1 MKQVIGLTRETVH
14 FTLLL
19 AGLCIA
25 ITGCHSANA
34 PTTASKSEAS
44 PSSTDGSTT
53 AQDPVVTKAFS
64 PAALQGAVIGHPVDP
79 HSLSESELRFG
90 RAPKRTPDVTY
101 QSDVL
106 IMEDGDKAL
115 RSMSADG
122 ITWHFDAN
130 AKDVDQIQEG
140 KVIFATERCVGR
152 VLGVQRNGNDV
163 AVQLGPIQIT
173 DVIKQGHFAY
183 EQPLDLNSLI
193 AVPAPNLPWISN
205 KAGQQAFFE
214 SNQGHLVSATYAI
227 IGPDGTWHPFR
238 EQHANSRGR
247 LVDTVLHSRGHHG
260 MHALLAPAS
269 GWVYQPAS
277 GAPQAA
283 GVPAGVPDPM
293 NVPAAPNPSIGDLP
307 NVDITGLKVSPC
319 LGGCSGIGVK
329 LGYDKNGIKVNAWV
343 AFHLSSPS
351 LHFNLD
357 VSGGGIRTAAIELKG
372 AAGFSYH
379 FDTGTDQQFNGNINQ
394 LGMCPVDLS
403 IPVGGFG
410 VPISIHLIQ
419 SLSLKTAFSARTSVL
434 SENGDYTARGN
445 IQVGYID
452 GTWGGGTPIMS
463 MNRNLADGVSG
474 VSMGINSLVFGI
486 RQEVLV
492 GIGMFGFATGPYAA
506 VSTSF
511 TALKQASEAL
521 TDCRQATFTMSL
533 SAGVGYSL
541 PKPLVSVFNF
551 FLRALHAKE
560 MQDIGSIVEMKPM
573 EFVNMVNQIPSG
585 CASSDKK

>member
-1 MKQVIGLTRETVH
+1 
-14 FTLLL
+14 
-19 AGLCIA
+19 
-25 ITGCHSANA
+25 
-34 PTTASKSEAS
+34 
-44 PSSTDGSTT
+44 
-53 AQDPVVTKAFS
+53 
-64 PAALQGAVIGHPVDP
+64 
-79 HSLSESELRFG
+79 
-90 RAPKRTPDVTY
+90 
-101 QSDVL
+101 
-106 IMEDGDKAL
+106 
-115 RSMSADG
+115 
-122 ITWHFDAN
+122 
-130 AKDVDQIQEG
+130 
-140 KVIFATERCVGR
+140 
-152 VLGVQRNGNDV
+152 
-163 AVQLGPIQIT
+163 
-173 DVIKQGHFAY
+173 
-183 EQPLDLNSLI
+183 
-193 AVPAPNLPWISN
+193 
-205 KAGQQAFFE
+205 
-214 SNQGHLVSATYAI
+214 
-227 IGPDGTWHPFR
+227 
-238 EQHANSRGR
+238 
-247 LVDTVLHSRGHHG
+247 
-260 MHALLAPAS
+260 
-269 GWVYQPAS
+269 
-277 GAPQAA
+277 
-283 GVPAGVPDPM
+283 
-293 NVPAAPNPSIGDLP
+293 
-307 NVDITGLKVSPC
+307 
-319 LGGCSGIGVK
+319 
-329 LGYDKNGIKVNAWV
+329 
-343 AFHLSSPS
+343 
-351 LHFNLD
+351 
-357 VSGGGIRTAAIELKG
+357 
-372 AAGFSYH
+372 
-379 FDTGTDQQFNGNINQ
+379 
-394 LGMCPVDLS
+394 MCPVDLS

-573 EFVNMVNQIPSG
+573 EFVNMLNQIPSG